1 MIDEQTVRCYDERA
15 SELAGRYESV
25 VAGTPGLRWL
35 WWGGPAR
42 VLDVGCGSG
51 RDLAML
57 ADLGCAVVGVEPS
70 AAMRAEAE
78 RLHPSLRGRI
88 LVGHVGSLGD
98 VGGSFDA
105 VICAAVLMHL
115 PAGHV
120 EPALRSLRGVMVAG
134 GRLLVSISTARAD
147 LDPDRRDY
155 AGRLFAPV
163 SVAECVRAADAV
175 GLRLVA
181 ARFVGDSLGRA
192 SVRWATLLFL
202 AS

>member
-88 LVGHVGSLGD
+88 LVGHV
-98 VGGSFDA
+98 
-105 VICAAVLMHL
+105 
-115 PAGHV
+115 